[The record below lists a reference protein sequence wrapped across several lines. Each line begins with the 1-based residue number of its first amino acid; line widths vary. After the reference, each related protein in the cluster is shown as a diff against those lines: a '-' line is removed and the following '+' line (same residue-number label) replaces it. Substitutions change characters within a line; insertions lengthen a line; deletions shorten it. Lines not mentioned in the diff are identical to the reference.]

1 MGRVLDVRW
10 LMRVVLNL
18 LFLGCNILG
27 MVLEAIVGA
36 LAFIGD
42 GMADVVSMDVDVSDV
57 GDNVP
62 WSFQP
67 C

>member
-1 MGRVLDVRW
+1 MMLV
-10 LMRVVLNL
+10 
-18 LFLGCNILG
+18 
-27 MVLEAIVGA
+27 AIVGA